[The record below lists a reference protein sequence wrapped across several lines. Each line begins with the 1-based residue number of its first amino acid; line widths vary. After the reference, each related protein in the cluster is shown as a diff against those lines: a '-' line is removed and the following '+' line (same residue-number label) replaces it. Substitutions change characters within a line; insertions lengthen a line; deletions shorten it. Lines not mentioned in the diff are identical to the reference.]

1 MQFDEMLKCDLTA
14 NIDYIVKKP
23 GQKQIYYVGHFQGAL
38 TRMLRNNEMWLCYSF
53 YFLNN
58 RKLFLLKS
66 ILESILIHYNYLEHI
81 DKPKENNIKS
91 Q

>member
-14 NIDYIVKKP
+14 NIDYIVKKT
-23 GQKQIYYVGHFQGAL
+23 GQKQIYYVGHSQGAL

-58 RKLFLLKS
+58 RKLFLLKRIYFRKYTYS
-66 ILESILIHYNYLEHI
+66 LQLFRTYRQAIREQY
-81 DKPKENNIKS
+81 
-91 Q
+91 

>member
-38 TRMLRNNEMWLCYSF
+38 TRMLRNNEM
-53 YFLNN
+53 
-58 RKLFLLKS
+58 
-66 ILESILIHYNYLEHI
+66 
-81 DKPKENNIKS
+81 
-91 Q
+91 

>member
-38 TRMLRNNEMWLCYSF
+38 TR
-53 YFLNN
+53 
-58 RKLFLLKS
+58 